1 MIDIANLTKDYH
13 ADGAP
18 AVRGLDL
25 AIATGEFLVLVGPS
39 GCGKTTMLTMI
50 NRLTEPS
57 AGEVRIDGR
66 SIRDG
71 DPAALRR
78 RIGFV
83 FQDVG
88 LFPHLTAAENIGI
101 TLKLMRMPKPAI
113 EARTDELMAQMQM
126 PRAQFGGR
134 FPRELSGGQRQR
146 IGLARALAARPSIML
161 MDEPFGALDPLTRD
175 ELAPEYRALHDA
187 LGLTTVL
194 VTHDMT
200 EAFLLAD
207 RIAVMRAGRFVQI
220 GTPQE
225 IVSGPADDFVRGLI
239 ENPRKRARAL
249 ARVLGADPT

>member
-1 MIDIANLTKDYH
+1 MIELVHLTKEYH
-13 ADGAP
+13 AGGRP
-18 AVRGLDL
+18 AVAGLDL
-25 AIATGEFLVLVGPS
+25 QIATGEFLVLVGPS
-39 GCGKTTMLTMI
+39 GCGKTTTLTMI

-57 AGEVRIDGR
+57 AGEIRIDGEN
-66 SIRDG
+66 ITARD
-71 DPAALRR
+71 PVALRR

-101 TLKLMRMPKPAI
+101 TLRLMGMSKPEIEARIDELLDRMRMP
-113 EARTDELMAQMQM
+113 
-126 PRAQFGGR
+126 RAHFGAR
-134 FPRELSGGQRQR
+134 FPRALSGGQRQR
-146 IGLARALAARPSIML
+146 IGLARALAAWPSVML

-207 RIAVMRAGRFVQI
+207 RIAVMRAGHLVQI
-220 GTPQE
+220 GTPHE
-225 IVSGPADDFVRGLI
+225 IVSKPVDEFVRALI
-239 ENPRKRARAL
+239 ENPRKRARDL
-249 ARVLGADPT
+249 ARVMGAA